1 MIISTPDL
9 CDQYGDAVQV
19 LEPIFQH
26 YGGLRQFGGKVVT
39 VKCFEDNSK
48 VGEMLSADGEG
59 RVLVV
64 DGGASSR
71 RSLLGDRLVAKA
83 QQSNWA
89 GIVIY
94 GFLRDVEDIA
104 NMPMG
109 VMAMGSIPRKTDKR
123 GEGRA
128 NVPVQLAGVTI
139 KPGDYLYADGSGV
152 ILAEQPLS
160 TDAPLI

>member
-9 CDQYGDAVQV
+9 CDEHGEAVEV
-19 LEPIFQH
+19 LEPVFH
-26 YGGLRQFGGKVVT
+26 HFGGVRQFGGKVVT

-48 VGEMLSADGEG
+48 VGEMLSADGDG

-83 QQSNWA
+83 QQNNWA
-89 GIVIY
+89 GILIY
-94 GFLRDVEDIA
+94 GYLRDVEDIA
-104 NMPMG
+104 NMPVG
-109 VMAMGSIPRKTDKR
+109 VMAMGAIPRKTDKR

-128 NVPVQLAGVTI
+128 NIALHFAGVTV

-152 ILAEQPLS
+152 ILAKEPLS
-160 TDAPLI
+160 LGAPLI